1 MRAVARNE
9 FGLLEAVPRIEAANE
24 TAGRLRAVYWLML
37 GGFAFP
43 TVAFCRPSSR
53 RAVGYG
59 DPTWRCLQKLGHGHV
74 VVSCLIRCTIPA
86 PTPHSRAVCGC
97 PCQPRGMRGSHPRP
111 LRWSEPGRSAYRS
124 SCRFCA
130 LLLSRDECAP
140 AGSPVRTPR
149 TRPASGTARGR
160 PRRRVDR
167 LLLEVKIAAHCV
179 QLGEKPDQVLQR
191 APESVDRPCC
201 HDIDLARNRCLK
213 QRVIA
218 GRLSRPLAPLMPLS
232 TNSPMMRQPRR
243 SIASIKT
250 WRWFSCVLVS
260 RHPKIEPNTLAI
272 HGVPL
277 QKRFHSETL
286 RWGERRRLSEAI
298 LWFL

>member
-1 MRAVARNE
+1 MRVPGSDEGRRS
-9 FGLLEAVPRIEAANE
+9 FGVSDTRSS
-24 TAGRLRAVYWLML
+24 GAVYWLML

-59 DPTWRCLQKLGHGHV
+59 APTWRCLQKLGHGHV
-74 VVSCLIRCTIPA
+74 AVSCLIRCTIPA

-97 PCQPRGMRGSHPRP
+97 PCQPQGMRGSHPRP

-179 QLGEKPDQVLQR
+179 QLGENPTR
-191 APESVDRPCC
+191 CCNERP
-201 HDIDLARNRCLK
+201 NR
-213 QRVIA
+213 
-218 GRLSRPLAPLMPLS
+218 S
-232 TNSPMMRQPRR
+232 TDHAATR
-243 SIASIKT
+243 SILRVTAA
-250 WRWFSCVLVS
+250 FSS
-260 RHPKIEPNTLAI
+260 
-272 HGVPL
+272 G
-277 QKRFHSETL
+277 S
-286 RWGERRRLSEAI
+286 
-298 LWFL
+298 